1 MDSIAMLLQ
10 QSIEPVSIVYT
21 CSTYCVMHWFQ
32 VHLSQKQDSAFTA

>member
-1 MDSIAMLLQ
+1 MDSIAILLQ

-21 CSTYCVMHWFQ
+21 CSTYWFQ